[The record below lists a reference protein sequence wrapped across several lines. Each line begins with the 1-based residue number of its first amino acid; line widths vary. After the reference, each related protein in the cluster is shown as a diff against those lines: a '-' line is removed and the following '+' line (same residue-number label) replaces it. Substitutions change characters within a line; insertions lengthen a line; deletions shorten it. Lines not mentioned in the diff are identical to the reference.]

1 MSGSMAL
8 ADQGDGMGSLFEGMV
23 LFRPSHI
30 SQDDDVDGDDR
41 HHQSLPPASP
51 LPPSPP
57 TSSSLSR
64 PLDENLFSDLTLVTP
79 NEHLVLQL
87 QSGPCPTAATT
98 TSASETAIPSIARQ
112 VSRRK
117 KKGGIRVGYG
127 RDASPADH
135 DHQSSVPLSDSNSR
149 AEKFSLPSTETDPPP
164 SRPTVDINVSD
175 EGVFLRDI
183 NVSLELEESS
193 NLYSDAN
200 SLRDSPVACCGSE
213 DSNLPTAGILS
224 AATLD
229 PDSEDGTLSSMVND
243 GLCDV
248 DLVSPGCVHELS
260 PLCLGHSAEE
270 KLEQIRARI
279 SEKLEHIRELAASI
293 SKNRKEFARRRREAI
308 DRVNLA
314 SFKHRELER
323 ELEEACDAE
332 DFESAE
338 RVSESIA
345 AAETEKQGLI
355 NLLKGADADCDSIE
369 SKMQE
374 VLGLQ
379 IAAEEESVSLLEQ
392 FSKDTATSADLVLKT
407 AESLSSKEMDE
418 WISSMEA
425 LEEKKWELETESLLM
440 NDARLGFNDSI
451 DHLIK
456 DDRRQKELL
465 CEKRQKLTK
474 ELEELLTLVRH
485 KEAEIVQNDSNIHA
499 VEKRIADAV
508 SGFHDVQLS
517 IDMKYDNLKSALSRM
532 ESSCGVLSIKKK
544 EIDDFLSQE
553 EERVARLRELAICSA
568 NEAKACQKIVG
579 LRKSLVFSILKLRED
594 KVRLTKTE
602 ERILED
608 VQRLRQEVSAARAS
622 LQELS
627 SRKSSIQQ
635 EVSSS
640 KQRIFFIEKRGPE
653 LEAEKKVAAAARN
666 FKEAGRI
673 AAEAKALTVE
683 KESIQLKLEKA
694 VLDLGEVEEGIE
706 LSANR
711 MEETQGLII
720 SKEKEAAMA
729 RFERLRLAAGAAMA
743 ERSAALELGDL
754 QEAKVVLTEGEAA
767 ESEAKKLQQDYNF
780 EEDEFGNLPKHFI
793 SMELITGLGGKQ
805 LAEMAK
811 SVHLSS
817 P

>member
-175 EGVFLRDI
+175 
-183 NVSLELEESS
+183 
-193 NLYSDAN
+193 
-200 SLRDSPVACCGSE
+200 E